1 MVTAKDSTDY
11 QLAKLAYDTYRAEV
25 ADKSPVNGPFDDAA
39 PWVHAAWIAVARAVA
54 RDVLQARAPAPRE
67 AGGERD

>member
-1 MVTAKDSTDY
+1 MVTAY
-11 QLAKLAYDTYRAEV
+11 ERGKLAYDTYRAQV

-39 PWVHAAWIAVARAVA
+39 EWVHEAWIAVAAAVVA
-54 RDVLQARAPAPRE
+54 DVSTADAEASAPRE